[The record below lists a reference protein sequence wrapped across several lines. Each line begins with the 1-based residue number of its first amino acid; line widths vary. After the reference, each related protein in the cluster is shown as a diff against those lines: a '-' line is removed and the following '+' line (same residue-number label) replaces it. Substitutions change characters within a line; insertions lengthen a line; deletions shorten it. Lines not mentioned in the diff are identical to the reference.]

1 MDRRAW
7 WAAAHEV
14 AKSRAQLGTH
24 STELIFNVVL
34 LPACC
39 TARCISYTYVHSFRF
54 FSYGGHYR
62 ILRRILCAI
71 P

>member
-34 LPACC
+34 LSAVQQGASVIHMS
-39 TARCISYTYVHSFRF
+39 TLLDSFPMEVITE
-54 FSYGGHYR
+54 Y
-62 ILRRILCAI
+62 
-71 P
+71 

>member
-7 WAAAHEV
+7 WTAVHEV

-34 LPACC
+34 LSAVQQGASVIHMS
-39 TARCISYTYVHSFRF
+39 TLLDSFPMEVITE
-54 FSYGGHYR
+54 Y
-62 ILRRILCAI
+62 
-71 P
+71 